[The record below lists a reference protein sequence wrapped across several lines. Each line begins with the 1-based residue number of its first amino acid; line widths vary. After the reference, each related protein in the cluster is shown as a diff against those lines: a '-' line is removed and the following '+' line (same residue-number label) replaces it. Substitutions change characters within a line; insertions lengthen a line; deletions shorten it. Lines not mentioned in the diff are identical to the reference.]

1 MLYSF
6 HFINSSFG
14 SQDERSNCVADVIK
28 GYEVGGRGE
37 GGWIEEAEKRELVE
51 FWTPATG
58 G

>member
-28 GYEVGGRGE
+28 GYEGRG